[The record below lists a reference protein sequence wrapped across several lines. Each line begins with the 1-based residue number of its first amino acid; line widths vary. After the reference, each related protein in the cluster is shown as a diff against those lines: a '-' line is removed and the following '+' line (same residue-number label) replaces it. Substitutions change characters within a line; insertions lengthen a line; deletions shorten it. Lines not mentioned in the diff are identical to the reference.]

1 MIKYLDAML
10 SFEFK
15 VLFLSLG
22 LINLSLSKPKAAT
35 LNLKRG

>member
-1 MIKYLDAML
+1 MRKYFEAML

-15 VLFLSLG
+15 VLFLSFG

-35 LNLKRG
+35 LNPQRG